1 MDRNDIRH
9 IADLLLEAR
18 SDGRRAQLPE
28 REVIKDEEGAYA
40 VQDAVVRSL
49 GTIGGW
55 KVGAASPEATPLCAP
70 LPRSSIRQG
79 RTRMAAGQSRD
90 VAVEAEI
97 AFRIGRDLPPR
108 ERPYERQEVEQAI
121 AAAMPA
127 IEIVDSRWQGWPD
140 IPPLL
145 HLADHQ
151 ANVALICGRET
162 RNWQQLALTRQ
173 PVTLTIDGNV
183 VVEQEGG
190 NKAGDLI
197 RLVTWLANHAAA
209 RCGGLRQ
216 GDVVTTGSCTGVEFA
231 SSGSTVMA
239 EFRDLG
245 FADVSLAQT
254 DRI

>member
-1 MDRNDIRH
+1 MDRNDTTR

-18 SDGRRAQLPE
+18 SSHRRAPLPE
-28 REVIKDEEGAYA
+28 RELIGDEESAYT
-40 VQDAVVRSL
+40 VQDMVVRAL
-49 GTIGGW
+49 GPIGGW

-70 LPRSSIRQG
+70 LPRSYIRQG
-79 RTRMAAGQSRD
+79 RARTSATGPHD

-127 IEIVDSRWQGWPD
+127 IEIVDSRWEGWPD

-151 ANVALICGRET
+151 ANAALVCGRET
-162 RNWQQLALTRQ
+162 RNWQQLALMRQ
-173 PVTLTIDGNV
+173 PVVLTIDGSV
-183 VVEQEGG
+183 IVEQEGG

-197 RLVTWLANHAAA
+197 RLVAWLANHAAA

-231 SSGSTVMA
+231 NSGSTIMA

-245 FADVSLAQT
+245 FADVSLSGA
-254 DRI
+254 